1 MFTPEQQLDNL
12 IRWRDELA
20 SGKWKKCEYQLDNGR
35 GSHCANGVA
44 IVSPELPV
52 SWGDWDF
59 AETDD
64 YPACF
69 GVDWEFVFV
78 VSDVNNSH
86 PGDNYAAVIEYLNE
100 EITRRKVALGVPVN
114 DTESHQAAA
123 VECEAVRA

>member
-20 SGKWKKCEYQLDNGR
+20 SGRHKKCVDHLDGP
-35 GSHCANGVA
+35 GGTHCAWGVLYIIDPRA
-44 IVSPELPV
+44 DSTSFVNPADDKS
-52 SWGDWDF
+52 F
-59 AETDD
+59 AWLME
-64 YPACF
+64 
-69 GVDWEFVFV
+69 V
-78 VSDVNNSH
+78 VNVNDEN
-86 PGDNYAAVIEYLNE
+86 PGDNFVAVIEYLNE